1 MDYKTLEKMV
11 IENLNIEI
19 VFINIQ
25 SKIVK
30 ITLLLIY
37 LN

>member
-30 ITLLLIY
+30 ITLFLIY